1 MNLNLWRA
9 KAPNHIHN
17 HFAEAIEIFTRSDG
31 GPVALILLPGCFL
44 SACGQLSAAPKS
56 SDRLPKPLIKLNS
69 ARGHVSEG

>member
-1 MNLNLWRA
+1 
-9 KAPNHIHN
+9 
-17 HFAEAIEIFTRSDG
+17 
-31 GPVALILLPGCFL
+31 L